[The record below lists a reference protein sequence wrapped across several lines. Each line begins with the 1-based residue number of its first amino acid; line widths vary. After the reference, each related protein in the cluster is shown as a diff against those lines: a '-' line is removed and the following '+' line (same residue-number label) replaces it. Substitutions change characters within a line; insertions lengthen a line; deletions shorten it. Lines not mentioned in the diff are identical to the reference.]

1 MKTRLS
7 FTFAFLF
14 SCLALSGQ
22 NNNGGL
28 LLRDGWLIQSSAQ
41 VKDKG
46 PAVSDVM
53 YNPQGWYPTSVPST
67 VFGTLVGNKVYPDPY
82 FGTNIESVPGY
93 TKERDRKMPADSPY
107 SVPWWYRT
115 VFSLPKNMKGQN
127 IFIDFHSI
135 NYQANIWLNGQLVAD
150 TNQVEGA
157 YRLYNLNITKYARPG
172 EKNCLALEI
181 FPPKG
186 NDLTITW
193 VDWNPTPPDRGMG
206 IWYDVKVH
214 ATGPVSIDNTHII
227 TKLNLPS
234 TDIARLTVSTE
245 LSNVSSMKVSGTL
258 HGTIGNISF
267 SKDVNLSPG
276 EIVPVTFSPDE
287 FRQLEIKNPLLWWPY
302 TVGPQNLYDLVLS
315 FDTGKK
321 GSDVDKIRFGIREVT
336 SWMNNFDKKH
346 TRVFQINGKNIVIR
360 GGGYVEDMMLRPSD
374 KRVDADLQYLKHM
387 GLNALRMEAPRGSDY
402 LFQKCDEEGIL
413 LMVGWCCCS
422 AWERWKTWTP
432 HVADIAE
439 LSLKDQVIHLRN
451 KPSVFDWLYGSDN
464 FPPADVEKRYIKVLQ
479 DYDGTR
485 PYQSSATKDSSAI
498 AGYTGLYMG
507 PYPKVYA
514 YEPPSY
520 WYGKLEFNTEA
531 GPSGEQIPPV
541 ETLRMMMPEKDLWPI
556 SDSWN
561 IRLHKAFYPEAR
573 KALES
578 RYGKP
583 ANVEEYSM
591 KSQVLQ
597 YEATRAM
604 FEAFAGNKYKSS
616 GIIYWM
622 YNSAWP
628 SMYWQLYDYFL
639 APNGSFYGTRKACEG
654 LHVQYAYDDGSIQ
667 VVNSQY
673 KDFPD
678 LKVTAKLYNADM
690 KEIYSKEVTTS
701 IKPDESKK
709 VMKNEWPENKG
720 EIFFLKLTLSGA
732 DGKLISSNFYWL
744 SAKGD
749 EKADFTL
756 LNKLPE
762 INLNY
767 KVTDQR
773 KEGGKYSIQV
783 EFENSTNSL
792 AFAVN
797 PKIMRGKTGELAL
810 PVFWSDNYFSLLPG
824 EKQTVSV
831 SLSEEDLN
839 GQPPVLAIDGWNI
852 EHTDKELK

>member
-1 MKTRLS
+1 
-7 FTFAFLF
+7 
-14 SCLALSGQ
+14 
-22 NNNGGL
+22 
-28 LLRDGWLIQSSAQ
+28 
-41 VKDKG
+41 
-46 PAVSDVM
+46 
-53 YNPQGWYPTSVPST
+53 
-67 VFGTLVGNKVYPDPY
+67 
-82 FGTNIESVPGY
+82 
-93 TKERDRKMPADSPY
+93 
-107 SVPWWYRT
+107 
-115 VFSLPKNMKGQN
+115 
-127 IFIDFHSI
+127 
-135 NYQANIWLNGQLVAD
+135 
-150 TNQVEGA
+150 
-157 YRLYNLNITKYARPG
+157 
-172 EKNCLALEI
+172 
-181 FPPKG
+181 
-186 NDLTITW
+186 
-193 VDWNPTPPDRGMG
+193 
-206 IWYDVKVH
+206 
-214 ATGPVSIDNTHII
+214 
-227 TKLNLPS
+227 
-234 TDIARLTVSTE
+234 
-245 LSNVSSMKVSGTL
+245 
-258 HGTIGNISF
+258 
-267 SKDVNLSPG
+267 
-276 EIVPVTFSPDE
+276 
-287 FRQLEIKNPLLWWPY
+287 
-302 TVGPQNLYDLVLS
+302 
-315 FDTGKK
+315 
-321 GSDVDKIRFGIREVT
+321 
-336 SWMNNFDKKH
+336 
-346 TRVFQINGKNIVIR
+346 
-360 GGGYVEDMMLRPSD
+360 
-374 KRVDADLQYLKHM
+374 
-387 GLNALRMEAPRGSDY
+387 
-402 LFQKCDEEGIL
+402 
-413 LMVGWCCCS
+413 
-422 AWERWKTWTP
+422 
-432 HVADIAE
+432 
-439 LSLKDQVIHLRN
+439 VIHLRN

-541 ETLRMMMPEKDLWPI
+541 ETMRMMMPENDLWPI